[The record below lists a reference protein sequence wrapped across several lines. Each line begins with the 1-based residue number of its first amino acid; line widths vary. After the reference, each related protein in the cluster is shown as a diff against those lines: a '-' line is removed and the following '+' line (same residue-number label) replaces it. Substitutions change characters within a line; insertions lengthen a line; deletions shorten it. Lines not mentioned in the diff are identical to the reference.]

1 VESPATLPV
10 LGVGALM
17 PAAEATAITLWLPV
31 VSAEE
36 TVLPTAAER
45 VVVAK
50 MVWALP
56 MLARTTRKD
65 DTAANLFMEV
75 SVVGWL
81 LVISPIVVD
90 RGYLA
95 KV

>member
-1 VESPATLPV
+1 
-10 LGVGALM
+10 
-17 PAAEATAITLWLPV
+17 
-31 VSAEE
+31 
-36 TVLPTAAER
+36 
-45 VVVAK
+45 